1 MAMLTYNHS
10 LYDMQHVNYH
20 YDHYNTRIMIYHS
33 ETKNPTKYRLD
44 NAFKRS
50 QKSNQTSIN
59 FRKKGYTTVQEKS
72 KKITLFCTSNIPTN
86 NKNMNKCV
94 IDG

>member
-1 MAMLTYNHS
+1 MWTTQKKSSFGVIKLTGYYAMAMLTYNHS

-33 ETKNPTKYRLD
+33 GTKNPTKYRLD

-59 FRKKGYTTVQEKS
+59 FRKKG
-72 KKITLFCTSNIPTN
+72 
-86 NKNMNKCV
+86 
-94 IDG
+94 